1 MKAGDALDVAKV
13 AGLVVAVGVIAW
25 LGVKA
30 ARAAATAGQAI
41 GESINDGIRVV
52 GQAPANTVLAIG
64 DGLGVP
70 RTDETECDRARRE
83 GRTWDASFACDAG
96 TFLRYVWS

>member
-1 MKAGDALDVAKV
+1 VKAGDALDALKV
-13 AGLVVAVGVIAW
+13 AGLVIAVGAVVW

-30 ARAAATAGQAI
+30 ARAAAGAGQQLAD
-41 GESINDGIRVV
+41 SITDGITVV
-52 GQAPANTVLAIG
+52 RDAPANTVLAIG
-64 DGLGVP
+64 DELGVP